1 MDESGGFNLEFSFK
15 MNSLML
21 SVEDRM
27 PGSYRGFGRFSI
39 VTRAINRR
47 EKNKKKQVFQKGCLI
62 PYHSHNNNTL
72 V

>member
-27 PGSYRGFGRFSI
+27 PGSYRRFGRFSI
-39 VTRAINRR
+39 VTGAINRR
-47 EKNKKKQVFQKGCLI
+47 KKNKKQVFQKGCLI